1 MSYSISTAARTST
14 GRRGVLAGLLAD
26 RPMAVKIAVVVAFS
40 AALSIV
46 LGVQGMVSLGSAA
59 TSSDELGKNV
69 TALARLNHLINDGR
83 AASQEL
89 LLAAAAEN
97 RAISQ
102 EHLDRSG
109 QYGEDADKLFAQY
122 QEVSTADPALLRSW
136 TENAAAIER
145 VLSTTFAPAALSG
158 DTERALR
165 SFENDLQPVLDSSA
179 GTLDKLLHAE
189 RDDAAAEVAKVAQQR
204 RLDVWWAVGLLGFGL
219 VATITVAVSITRS
232 IVRPVRELRSALDR
246 MAAGD
251 LTQRVAVE
259 SRDEVGAMAWA
270 LNEAADSMLTTVEA
284 IASGVD
290 HLDASANQLS
300 VAAEQVS
307 RSVQTVAAGSEQ
319 VSGSISDIAANAH
332 EAASVAS
339 EAVRV
344 AEATNGTVARLG
356 ESSLEIGNV
365 VKVITSIAE
374 QTNLLALN
382 ATIEAARAGDAGKGF
397 AVVANEVKDLA
408 QETAKATE
416 DISRRVE
423 MIQSDTSNAVS
434 AISQISQIIARI
446 NDFQLSIAT
455 AVEEQ
460 TANTTEMDRSVH
472 EASTGVSEIARH
484 IGGAAAD
491 DEAADTLSR
500 LATELQAH
508 VTKFVV
514 ATRPATHPT
523 RNANSRKVFTT

>member
-1 MSYSISTAARTST
+1 MSYSISTATRIST

-89 LLAAAAEN
+89 LLAAAAED
-97 RAISQ
+97 RAVAQ
-102 EHLDRSG
+102 EHLDRSNR
-109 QYGEDADKLFAQY
+109 YGADADELFAQY
-122 QEVSTADPALLRSW
+122 QEVSTADPELLRAW
-136 TENAAAIER
+136 TDDIAAIER
-145 VLSTTFAPAALSG
+145 VLSTAFAPAALSG

-165 SFENDLQPVLDSSA
+165 SFENDLQPVLDSFAS
-179 GTLDKLLHAE
+179 TLDKLLHAE
-189 RDDAAAEVAKVAQQR
+189 QDDAAAEVAKVAEQR
-204 RLDVWWAVGLLGFGL
+204 QSDVWWAVGLLGFGL
-219 VATITVAVSITRS
+219 VATITVAVWITRS
-232 IVRPVRELRSALDR
+232 IVRPVRELRTALDR

-270 LNEAADSMLTTVEA
+270 LNEAADSMQTTVEA
-284 IASGVD
+284 IASGVG
-290 HLDASANQLS
+290 HLDTSANQLS
-300 VAAEQVS
+300 IAAEQVS
-307 RSVQTVAAGSEQ
+307 RSVHTVAAGSAQ
-319 VSGSISDIAANAH
+319 VSGSISDIAENAH

-339 EAVRV
+339 QAVKV
-344 AEATNGTVARLG
+344 AEATNGTVAKLG
-356 ESSLEIGNV
+356 ESSMEIGNV

-423 MIQSDTSNAVS
+423 MIQNDTIDAVS
-434 AISQISQIIARI
+434 AISEISQIISRI
-446 NDFQLSIAT
+446 NDFQLTIAT

-460 TANTTEMDRSVH
+460 TANTTEMNRSVN
-472 EASTGVSEIARH
+472 EASTGVTEIARH
-484 IGGAAAD
+484 IGGAGAA

-514 ATRPATHPT
+514 AARPGAYASRNTNSGKVATR
-523 RNANSRKVFTT
+523 